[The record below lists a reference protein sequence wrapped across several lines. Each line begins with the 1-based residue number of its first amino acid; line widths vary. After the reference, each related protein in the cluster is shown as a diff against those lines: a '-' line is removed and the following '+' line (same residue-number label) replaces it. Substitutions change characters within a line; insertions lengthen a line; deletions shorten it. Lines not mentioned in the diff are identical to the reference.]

1 MMWDWHGYGWG
12 WWLLMSAG
20 MIAFWG
26 VVVWLIREFVRSDR
40 GTAVDAETILD
51 DRFARGEID
60 ADEYHERLQV
70 LRHGQTDRAA

>member
-20 MIAFWG
+20 MVAFWG
-26 VVVWLIREFVRSDR
+26 VALWLIVGFVRGDASR
-40 GTAVDAETILD
+40 GPDAESVLA

-60 ADEYHERLQV
+60 ADEYRERLDV
-70 LRHGQTDRAA
+70 LRHRPTDRAA